1 MTSIRRAS
9 VLLSVTV
16 LLPMGR
22 LWAGNVALDAY
33 IREALAVNP
42 GARAAWHRVEA
53 ARSALTQARSA
64 YYPRLSAGASYTMT
78 DNPPQAFMMEL
89 NQRRLDMMAPGF
101 DPNQPDDTEN
111 VRLSLALKY
120 RLYDGQRGANTGMA
134 HLGERLA
141 SSRHEAARN
150 ALIHEVTRGYYQ
162 VLQAQ
167 GFVEVREQALKS
179 LEESRRVA
187 RERFEAG
194 SAVKTDVLNLEVQVA
209 QATEDLIRARNGVKL
224 AVAALNTAVGKDLV
238 PAEGIAVPGMPP
250 PPAMCVAGDEG
261 DAIESRAELRL
272 SQLMMRIAELTYKKS
287 RRERGPV
294 VNAYG
299 SVDWD
304 GEDISDQEQ
313 SYLAGIALEWE
324 WFSGFQDGAAVAQA
338 EREWRAAQQEH
349 EQVRNQLRLDLRQAS
364 LAVQE
369 ACERLGVA
377 RKSVSSAEEA
387 LRITRERYQ
396 QGSADI
402 TVLLMSEVALTATR
416 TRDTAATYDYQVAV
430 SNLERARGELVKKY
444 DAGLDVSAN
453 TRE

>member
-1 MTSIRRAS
+1 MICIRS
-9 VLLSVTV
+9 VFVLLMVTA
-16 LLPMGR
+16 LLPVGR
-22 LWAGNVALDAY
+22 LRAENAALDSY

-42 GARAAWHRVEA
+42 GAQAAWHRVEA
-53 ARSALTQARSA
+53 ARAALKQARSA
-64 YYPRLSAGASYTMT
+64 YYPRLSAAASYTMT
-78 DNPPQAFMMEL
+78 DNPPQAFMMDL
-89 NQRRLDMMAPGF
+89 NQRRLDMASPTF
-101 DPNQPDDTEN
+101 DPNNPDDTEN
-111 VRLSLALKY
+111 VRVSLALKY
-120 RLYDGQRGANTGMA
+120 RLYDGQRGARTGMA
-134 HLGERLA
+134 RLGERVA
-141 SSRHEAARN
+141 ACGHEAARN

-167 GFVEVREQALKS
+167 DFVVVREQSLKS
-179 LEESRRVA
+179 LEESLRVA

-194 SAVKTDVLNLEVQVA
+194 SAFKTDVLNLEVQVA

-238 PAEGIAVPGMPP
+238 PAEGIAAPKMPP
-250 PPAMCVAGDEG
+250 APTVCVAGPEG
-261 DAIESRAELRL
+261 DAIDSRAELRL
-272 SQLMMRIAELTYKKS
+272 SELMMRIAELTYKKS
-287 RRERGPV
+287 RRERGPI

-299 SVDWD
+299 SMDWD
-304 GEDISDQEQ
+304 GEDLSDQEQ

-324 WFSGFQDGAAVAQA
+324 WFSGFQDAAAVDQA
-338 EREWRAAQQEH
+338 RREWQAAQQEH
-349 EQVRNQLRLDLRQAS
+349 EQTRNQLRLDLRQAS

-402 TVLLMSEVALTATR
+402 TVLLMSEVALSATR

-430 SNLERARGELVKKY
+430 SNLDRARGKLAKQYTEEGVQ
-444 DAGLDVSAN
+444 
-453 TRE
+453 

>member
-1 MTSIRRAS
+1 MICIRS
-9 VLLSVTV
+9 VFVLLMVTA
-16 LLPMGR
+16 LLPVGR
-22 LWAGNVALDAY
+22 LRAENAALDSY

-42 GARAAWHRVEA
+42 GAQAAWHRVEA
-53 ARSALTQARSA
+53 ARAALKQARSA
-64 YYPRLSAGASYTMT
+64 YYPRLSAAASYTMT
-78 DNPPQAFMMEL
+78 DNPPQAFMMDL
-89 NQRRLDMMAPGF
+89 NQRRLDMASPTF
-101 DPNQPDDTEN
+101 DPNNPDDTEN
-111 VRLSLALKY
+111 VRVSLALKY
-120 RLYDGQRGANTGMA
+120 RLYDGQRGARTGMA
-134 HLGERLA
+134 RLGERVA
-141 SSRHEAARN
+141 ACGHEAARN

-167 GFVEVREQALKS
+167 DFVVVREQSLKS
-179 LEESRRVA
+179 LEESLRVA

-194 SAVKTDVLNLEVQVA
+194 SAFKTDVLNLEVQVA

-238 PAEGIAVPGMPP
+238 PAEGIAAPKMPP
-250 PPAMCVAGDEG
+250 APTVCVAGPEG
-261 DAIESRAELRL
+261 DAIDSRAELRL
-272 SQLMMRIAELTYKKS
+272 SELMMRIAELTYKKS
-287 RRERGPV
+287 RRERGPI

-299 SVDWD
+299 SMDWD
-304 GEDISDQEQ
+304 GEDLSDQEQ

-324 WFSGFQDGAAVAQA
+324 WFSGFQDAAAVDQA
-338 EREWRAAQQEH
+338 RREWQAAQQEH
-349 EQVRNQLRLDLRQAS
+349 EQTRNQLRLDLRQAS

-402 TVLLMSEVALTATR
+402 TVLLMSEVALSATR

-430 SNLERARGELVKKY
+430 SNLDRARGKLAKQYTEEG
-444 DAGLDVSAN
+444 AQ
-453 TRE
+453 